1 MTFLEITQ
9 LIISILT
16 LIATGAVPIMIYRM
30 QKNHENDLEHIRA
43 DQFKKDLS
51 EKANVFLIDHENERD
66 YLPWCVIASALHRQE
81 HHCRVIYTDFC
92 RSSKELQQEIL
103 RQAGFS
109 INCIE
114 GNDWV
119 KNCFDK
125 IRADIEKYKLG
136 RNWLYD
142 NAKYFH
148 RGFERYRE
156 EKWED
161 TPKLFELINHDN
173 PVRTAL
179 GQEKIDIGSYIDEYY
194 FYYLDGNMTFEEP
207 PISPINYVEQVANI
221 SSGPELE
228 VCRWILDVVH
238 NVTVII
244 HNRDLTEHD
253 DTLRNNFTDAI
264 PETFEDK
271 YYEALL
277 WIYYTYNSAPQS
289 DGEISKRRKKKSRK
303 QK

>member
-1 MTFLEITQ
+1 M
-9 LIISILT
+9 LICSGNSPNGT
-16 LIATGAVPIMIYRM
+16 TVGADGEKEKQGLSDAELYR
-30 QKNHENDLEHIRA
+30 KTAAHSRLA
-43 DQFKKDLS
+43 
-51 EKANVFLIDHENERD
+51 VFPKQGHGQR
-66 YLPWCVIASALHRQE
+66 
-81 HHCRVIYTDFC
+81 
-92 RSSKELQQEIL
+92 
-103 RQAGFS
+103 
-109 INCIE
+109 NCIE